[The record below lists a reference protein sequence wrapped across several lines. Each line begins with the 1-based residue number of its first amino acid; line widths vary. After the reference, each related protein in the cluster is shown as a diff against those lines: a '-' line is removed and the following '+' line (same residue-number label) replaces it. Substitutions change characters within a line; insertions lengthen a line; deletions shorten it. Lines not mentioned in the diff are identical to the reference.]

1 MIAVPAEAVRGA
13 LLECIQQFWKLDH
26 NAGLAQA
33 RRTLKEKA
41 SAVSG
46 EITGGLIDVHP
57 LRQIVAHAL
66 NDIVEHSAA
75 VDALGKTRAAL
86 LHVRHV
92 EELFTVTKYLIS
104 QADRYNEFAW
114 RWNNFKTIHAI
125 RNRILNLKR
134 ELDPRM
140 QEWLRGNLAN
150 LQAYFHKKFE
160 EDPSKCMGQWEKAS
174 NWLYPI
180 SLNEVFE
187 KTGRLGSYKSMA
199 YDWNSH
205 TVHFS
210 PLSNVYIG
218 YELEHHDYGDFAID
232 SVKTCVHKL
241 CSECL
246 PLVAKQDA
254 LKDLYFR
261 NLLTE
266 AYGLLCEKPQYYMY
280 LANKSPKY
288 FEFTKAVLQKPHDY
302 ETVFRASAGVL
313 PKDPLIIEAGH
324 SDETI

>member
-1 MIAVPAEAVRGA
+1 MIAVPAEVVRGA
-13 LLECIQQFWKLDH
+13 LLECLQEFWKLDH
-26 NAGLAQA
+26 EAGLALA

-46 EITGGLIDVHP
+46 EIAKGIIDIHP
-57 LRQIVAHAL
+57 LRPIVTHAL
-66 NDIVEHSAA
+66 NDIVNHSAA
-75 VDALGKTRAAL
+75 VDVLGKTKAAL

-92 EELFTVTKYLIS
+92 EELFTVTKYLVYQS
-104 QADRYNEFAW
+104 ERYNEFAW

-125 RNRILNLKR
+125 RNRILNLKK

-140 QEWLRGNLAN
+140 KEWLRGNLAN
-150 LQAYFHKKFE
+150 LQAYFHKKFD
-160 EDPSKCMGQWEKAS
+160 EDPSKCIGQWEKAS

-187 KTGRLGSYKSMA
+187 KTGRLDSYKSVA

-210 PLSNVYIG
+210 PLSDVYIG

-232 SVKTCVHKL
+232 SVKTYVHKL
-241 CSECL
+241 CNECL
-246 PLVAKQDA
+246 PLVAKQDS

-266 AYGLLCEKPQYYMY
+266 TYRILCEKPDYYMS
-280 LANKSPKY
+280 LIHKRPKY
-288 FEFTKAVLQKPHDY
+288 AEFTDVVLRKPHDY
-302 ETVFRASAGVL
+302 ETVFRASTGIT
-313 PKDPLIIEAGH
+313 PKDPLIIEVAQPEALG
-324 SDETI
+324 